1 MITCW
6 FTLLMSLS
14 NIIHT
19 KNKTQLVVLVDP
31 DKFNPQLIK
40 LAAKSKV
47 AFFLV
52 GGSTLKKNNMAA
64 VISKI
69 KKHTK
74 KPVII
79 FPGHENQ
86 ICKNADGLLLLSL
99 ISGRNPEYLIGKH
112 VKAASVIQR
121 LKLKS
126 FPVGYILVNGNRTS
140 TTQKVTKT
148 KSLSPSAIKLIT
160 DTALAGEQLG
170 LKAIYLEAGS
180 GAKTNVNIKVIKAV
194 KRKISIPLF
203 VGGGIDSAEKAR
215 QAVKAGANFIVV
227 GNALEKNL
235 YLLSEIEKT
244 V

>member
-1 MITCW
+1 
-6 FTLLMSLS
+6 MSLG

-19 KNKTQLVVLVDP
+19 KNKAQLVVLVDP

-52 GGSTLKKNNMAA
+52 GGSTLKKNNISS
-64 VISKI
+64 VISQI
-69 KKHTK
+69 KKITK

-112 VKAASVIQR
+112 IKAASLIK
-121 LKLKS
+121 KLKIRYL
-126 FPVGYILVNGNRTS
+126 PVGYVLVDGNHIS

-148 KSLSPSAIKLIT
+148 RSISPSHLKLIT

-180 GAKTNVNIKVIKAV
+180 GAKTNVNRKVIKAV
-194 KRKISIPLF
+194 RQKITIPLF
-203 VGGGIDSAEKAR
+203 VGGGIDSASKAA
-215 QAVKAGANFIVV
+215 QAIKAGANFVVV

-235 YLLSEIEKT
+235 YLLSEIEKAF
-244 V
+244 